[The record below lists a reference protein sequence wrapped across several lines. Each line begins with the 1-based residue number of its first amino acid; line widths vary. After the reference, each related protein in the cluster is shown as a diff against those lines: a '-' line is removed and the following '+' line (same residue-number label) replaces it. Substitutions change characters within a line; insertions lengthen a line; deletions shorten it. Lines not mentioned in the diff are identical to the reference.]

1 MGFKAALEATK
12 VAKTSVKK
20 VTVPVLSD
28 VPQDVVDAA
37 KAFLEKTRMKKEL
50 EAELA
55 LYGETVSSYVSSVQ
69 DSKAFN
75 GEFFNSYKIPTQVG
89 ELTATTKNVFKINT
103 EDEKL
108 LKKLFGN
115 RYETYI
121 AEKMEV
127 VLKPEVLEDE
137 KLQDELIEALGEDG
151 FAKFFNTF
159 TSLKVKDN
167 YDERIYE
174 FAKNADKLAEIRAI
188 VQPSKTTLK

>member
-12 VAKTSVKK
+12 VVKTSVKK

-69 DSKAFN
+69 DSKAFK